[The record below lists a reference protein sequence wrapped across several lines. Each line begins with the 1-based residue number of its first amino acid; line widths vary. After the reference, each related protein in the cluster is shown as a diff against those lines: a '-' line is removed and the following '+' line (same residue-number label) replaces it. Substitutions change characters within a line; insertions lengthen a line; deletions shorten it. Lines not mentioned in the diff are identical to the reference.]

1 MTTVAIDPNS
11 IGIPASARP
20 KNDPRLVDGLAGLE
34 VAHGALQ
41 GAIDSIYDL
50 SYSLTADKVL
60 GGFDLPTIGSQ
71 IFDGQNDAAKF
82 IRQFDPNNS
91 SGAVGFGLKIVD
103 KINSALDEEKI
114 FKDIFGPQ
122 MTCLVTSFVDISN
135 ILPQLSINFPDIKA
149 LLDQKLQEIQGA
161 INSAID
167 GFLAPFRELITSLA
181 DALQKVNELI
191 GKVAT
196 CASAT

>member
-1 MTTVAIDPNS
+1 MTVEIDPLT

-20 KNDPRLVDGLAGLE
+20 FNDPRIVDGLQGLE

-50 SYSLTADKVL
+50 SYSLTADKAL

-71 IFDGQNDAAKF
+71 LYSGDSDVAKF
-82 IRQFDPNNS
+82 IRQFDPNNQ
-91 SGAVGFGLKIVD
+91 SGVIGYGLKIVD
-103 KINSALDEEKI
+103 QINEALDEEKL

-122 MTCLVTSFVDISN
+122 ITCLITSFVDISG
-135 ILPQLSINFPDIKA
+135 ILPQININFPDIGA
-149 LLDQKLQEIQGA
+149 LLNQKLQEIQSA

-167 GFLAPFRELITSLA
+167 GVLAPIRNLINSLA
-181 DALQKVNELI
+181 DALQQVNDLI
-191 GKVAT
+191 GKIAACAT
-196 CASAT
+196 AT

>member
-1 MTTVAIDPNS
+1 MVSAIDPTT

-20 KNDPRLVDGLAGLE
+20 QNDPRLVDGLAGLE
-34 VAHGALQ
+34 TAHGALQ

-50 SYSLTADKVL
+50 SYNLTSNRVL
-60 GGFDLPTIGSQ
+60 GGFDLPSIGSQ
-71 IFDGQNDAAKF
+71 IFDGDSDAAKF

-91 SGAVGFGLKIVD
+91 SGVVGFGLKIVD
-103 KINSALDEEKI
+103 QINSALDEEKI

-135 ILPQLSINFPDIKA
+135 ILPQININFPDIGA
-149 LLDQKLQEIQGA
+149 LLKQKLQEIQNA

-167 GFLAPFRELITSLA
+167 GVLAPIRELIGSIA
-181 DALQKVNELI
+181 EALQKVNDLI
-191 GKVAT
+191 GKIAACAT
-196 CASAT
+196 AT